1 MKQSLESLVR
11 QGSGNYRRKPGK
23 DLNDL
28 ITTTAMGTMPGLP
41 AAILASTLKHIAN
54 LEDCSHRPRQLKKPI
69 YSTELVEVV
78 LRLREDIPL
87 EEFCEVT
94 ENSFNLSELKDELLE
109 WEEVYNTVRAHQAL
123 GYVIPLKF
131 LEQWKECQEGRMCH

>member
-1 MKQSLESLVR
+1 MS
-11 QGSGNYRRKPGK
+11 
-23 DLNDL
+23 
-28 ITTTAMGTMPGLP
+28 GLP
-41 AAILASTLKHIAN
+41 AAILASTLKHIAS
-54 LEDCSHRPRQLKKPI
+54 LEDCSHRSRQLKKPI

-109 WEEVYNTVRAHQAL
+109 WEGVYNTVRLHQAL
-123 GYVIPLKF
+123 DYVTPLKF
-131 LEQWKECQEGRMCH
+131 LE

>member
-28 ITTTAMGTMPGLP
+28 ITTTAVGTMPGLP

-109 WEEVYNTVRAHQAL
+109 WEGAYNTVRPHQAL

-131 LEQWKECQEGRMCH
+131 LEQWKEC